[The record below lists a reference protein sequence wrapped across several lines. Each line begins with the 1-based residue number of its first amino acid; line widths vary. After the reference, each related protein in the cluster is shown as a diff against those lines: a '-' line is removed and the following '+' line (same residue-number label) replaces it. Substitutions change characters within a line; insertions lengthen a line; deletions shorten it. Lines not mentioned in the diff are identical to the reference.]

1 MKGKLIGYVFMT
13 LILVACGSA
22 AKETKGDLND
32 KKAELQKLKTDQKKL
47 NEQIAKLEA
56 DIKKADPAAAA
67 AANAKLVAVQPVGA
81 QDFAHFIELQG
92 RVDAENVGYVAPR
105 NGQGGI
111 VTAVYVRE
119 GQNVRKGQVL
129 LRLDDALI
137 RQQAAPLQAQL
148 NAARDTYRRTKN
160 LWDQGIGTYQQVLTA
175 QTQVET
181 LERQIGIIQQQAGQ
195 MTITAPMSG
204 VADIVNIKVG
214 ELFVGATATGPQV
227 RIINNN
233 ILKVV
238 VAVPENYL
246 TRVNVGSKLQ
256 ITLPEQ
262 NNQVIEATVSLV
274 GKVINPNT
282 RTFDVE
288 ARIPSSANLKPNQ
301 MAQVKIL
308 DYAANNAIT
317 IPLNTVQ
324 TDDKGKYV
332 FIAVNEGGKTLARR
346 RTITTGQFSGDRI
359 EVKSGLSGGEQLI
372 TEGYQNLYEGQ
383 VVSITK

>member
-13 LILVACGSA
+13 VVLVACGSA

-32 KKAELQKLKTDQKKL
+32 KKAELQKLKADQKKL
-47 NEQIAKLEA
+47 NEQITKLEA

-81 QDFAHFIELQG
+81 QDFAHYIDLQG
-92 RVDAENVGYVAPR
+92 RIDAENVGYVAPR

-214 ELFVGATATGPQV
+214 ELFVGATQMGPQI

-233 ILKVV
+233 VLKVV
-238 VAVPENYL
+238 TAVPENYL
-246 TRVNVGSKLQ
+246 SRVNVGSKLQ

-262 NNQVIEATVSLV
+262 NNRVIEATVNLV
-274 GKVINPNT
+274 GKVINPST
-282 RTFDVE
+282 RTFDIE

-301 MAQVKIL
+301 IAQVRIL
-308 DYAANNAIT
+308 DYAANNALT

-324 TDDKGKYV
+324 SDDNGKYV

-346 RTITTGQFSGDRI
+346 KTITTGQFSGDRI